1 MIDQI
6 KGKLIQKKPTH
17 IIVETHGIGFKI
29 SIPLSSYQLIGN
41 PEEEIHILTYL
52 HVREDNLQLY
62 GFATED
68 ERQLFQLLIS
78 VSGIGPRVAQGI
90 LSGISTSD
98 FKRAIIHQDLK
109 MLTMAPGVGKKTGER
124 LILELREKI
133 SDAEF
138 QEETV
143 SLSYM
148 TSIGEEAI
156 LALVSLGYRRQQAQ
170 KAVQRV
176 FKDHRDLNI
185 EEALRLALQDM

>member
-6 KGKLIQKKPTH
+6 KGKLITKKPTY
-17 IIVETHGIGFKI
+17 IVVEMHGIGFKI

-41 PEEEIHILTYL
+41 TGEEVHVLTYL
-52 HVREDNLQLY
+52 HVREDNLQLF

-78 VSGIGPRVAQGI
+78 VSGIGPKVAQGI

-98 FKRAIIHQDLK
+98 FKRAIIHQDLT
-109 MLTMAPGVGKKTGER
+109 MLTLAPGVGKKTGER

-133 SDAEF
+133 SDEAL

-143 SLSYM
+143 SSSHM

-156 LALVSLGYRRQQAQ
+156 LALVSLGYKRLQAQ

-176 FKDHRDLNI
+176 FQEHHDLNI
-185 EEALRLALQDM
+185 EETLRLALQKM